1 MSELAKKI
9 EALLFVGGEGMTI
22 SRLATALKKS
32 DAEIKKALEELE
44 AHLEESHALAL
55 LKDEDL
61 VSLVTGGEVSK
72 IVEDFAKEEFA
83 GELTRAGLETLAII
97 AYKGPIKRS
106 EVDYIR
112 GVNSSFMIRNLL
124 MRGLIE
130 RARDP
135 GDSRAFF
142 YRVSIDFLKFLG
154 INSISELPEFGAFAE
169 KLESFLKEASEKDI
183 K

>member
-55 LKDEDL
+55 LKDEDH

-72 IVEDFAKEEFA
+72 IVEDFAWSLLGLSVEGIITGLDLREPIYQSTAALFPKCCTQPGGEYSSRKPTRSQSVLLSA
-83 GELTRAGLETLAII
+83 GP
-97 AYKGPIKRS
+97 AYT
-106 EVDYIR
+106 IR
-112 GVNSSFMIRNLL
+112 WDRQTS
-124 MRGLIE
+124 
-130 RARDP
+130 
-135 GDSRAFF
+135 
-142 YRVSIDFLKFLG
+142 
-154 INSISELPEFGAFAE
+154 
-169 KLESFLKEASEKDI
+169 
-183 K
+183 